1 MAALGLENDYVNNI
15 LSLMK
20 IKQFKGVYPVDQFN
34 LENLAKNC
42 CIIINTDASDGRG
55 EHFIVIIK
63 NSNNKFSYYDPAALP
78 LIAYQ
83 DAYKYLKNYQI
94 KLINKRAVQSPTSVF
109 CGFFCVHFIA
119 KTYLKPKKLQKFNR
133 VNLKTNDLIV
143 QKNIVKMFK
152 NKALFL
158 S

>member
-94 KLINKRAVQSPTSVF
+94 KLINNWLIRMSGSYKQSG
-109 CGFFCVHFIA
+109 GFFLPNFCDRR
-119 KTYLKPKKLQKFNR
+119 Q
-133 VNLKTNDLIV
+133 
-143 QKNIVKMFK
+143 
-152 NKALFL
+152 
-158 S
+158 